1 VAHCQ
6 TMTSLRVSAALL
18 IAAVAVAAQAPPLAI
33 TGVNVVDVVG
43 GRIVPNSTVTI
54 SGQTITTVTRNEAP
68 PRGAQVVD
76 GQGKFLIPG
85 LWDMHAHI
93 QGSEAGW
100 LPLYLANGV
109 TGIRDM
115 GADLD
120 RILATRE
127 ATASGRVLSPRIV
140 AAGPIL
146 DDPPRDWPLRMRV
159 KTAEDARAAVRL
171 LKERGVDLIKVHN
184 FTPRDAFFA
193 IADEAKRQNLPFAG
207 HVPLKVTI
215 EEAVDA
221 GISSIEH
228 LSEGGRVWKA
238 CSGGAEYRRELCRP
252 FFETLARRGVWQTP
266 TLFAMSE
273 GYGGTL
279 GKPTSAVPDEQYA
292 LANAALRALWADN
305 QALFA
310 ARPEV
315 LRIIQAQAETAK
327 VVTSDM
333 AKAGVG
339 ILVGCDAQIAG
350 FCVHDELRKMVE
362 GGMSPLTALQA
373 ATLNPARYLH
383 LDDTTGT
390 VAAGKRADLVLLD
403 ANPLE
408 DIGHV
413 RRIRA
418 VVAAGRMLDRSALD
432 QLLARAKAAAQR

>member
-1 VAHCQ
+1 
-6 TMTSLRVSAALL
+6 MT
-18 IAAVAVAAQAPPLAI
+18 
-33 TGVNVVDVVG
+33 
-43 GRIVPNSTVTI
+43 
-54 SGQTITTVTRNEAP
+54 
-68 PRGAQVVD
+68 
-76 GQGKFLIPG
+76 
-85 LWDMHAHI
+85 
-93 QGSEAGW
+93 
-100 LPLYLANGV
+100 
-109 TGIRDM
+109 
-115 GADLD
+115 
-120 RILATRE
+120 
-127 ATASGRVLSPRIV
+127 
-140 AAGPIL
+140 
-146 DDPPRDWPLRMRV
+146 
-159 KTAEDARAAVRL
+159 
-171 LKERGVDLIKVHN
+171 ERGVDLIKVHN

-193 IADEAKRQNLPFAG
+193 IADEAKRQNLPYAG
-207 HVPLKVTI
+207 HVPLEVTI

-273 GYGGTL
+273 GYGGML

-292 LANAALRALWADN
+292 LANAALRALWADI

-310 ARPEV
+310 ARPEA

-327 VVTSDM
+327 FVTSDM
-333 AKAGVG
+333 AKAGG
-339 ILVGCDAQIAG
+339 ILVGCDALIAG

-362 GGMSPLTALQA
+362 GGMSPLAALQA

-390 VAAGKRADLVLLD
+390 VAAGKRADVVLLD

-408 DIGHV
+408 DIGNV

-432 QLLARAKAAAQR
+432 QLLTRVKAAAQR

>member
-1 VAHCQ
+1 
-6 TMTSLRVSAALL
+6 M
-18 IAAVAVAAQAPPLAI
+18 
-33 TGVNVVDVVG
+33 
-43 GRIVPNSTVTI
+43 
-54 SGQTITTVTRNEAP
+54 
-68 PRGAQVVD
+68 
-76 GQGKFLIPG
+76 
-85 LWDMHAHI
+85 
-93 QGSEAGW
+93 
-100 LPLYLANGV
+100 
-109 TGIRDM
+109 
-115 GADLD
+115 
-120 RILATRE
+120 
-127 ATASGRVLSPRIV
+127 
-140 AAGPIL
+140 
-146 DDPPRDWPLRMRV
+146 

-171 LKERGVDLIKVHN
+171 LKARGVDLIKVHN

-238 CSGGAEYRRELCRP
+238 CSGGAEYRREPCRP

-310 ARPEV
+310 ARPDV

>member
-1 VAHCQ
+1 MKNPVCISV
-6 TMTSLRVSAALL
+6 TVLV
-18 IAAVAVAAQAPPLAI
+18 AAVAITAQAPQLAI
-33 TGVNVVDVVG
+33 TGVNVVDVAG
-43 GRIVPNSTVTI
+43 GRIVSNSTVTV
-54 SGQTITTVTRNEAP
+54 SGQTITGVTANGVP

-76 GQGKFLIPG
+76 GRGKFLIPG

-100 LPLYLANGV
+100 LPLYVANGV

-127 ATASGRVLSPRIV
+127 ATASGRVLGPRIL

-171 LKERGVDLIKVHN
+171 LKKRGVDLVKVHN

-193 IADEAKRQNLPFAG
+193 IADEARQQDLAFAG

-215 EEAVDA
+215 QEAVDA

-238 CSGGAEYRRELCRP
+238 CSGEAEYRREPCKP

-273 GYGGTL
+273 GFGGTL
-279 GKPTSAVPDEQYA
+279 GKATSAVPAEQYA
-292 LANAALRALWADN
+292 FANAEMRALWADN

-310 ARPEV
+310 ARPDV
-315 LRIIQAQAETAK
+315 LRMILEQAETAK
-327 VVTSDM
+327 VVISDM
-333 AKAGVG
+333 ANAGVG
-339 ILVGCDAQIAG
+339 ILAGCDALIAG

-362 GGMSPLTALQA
+362 GGMSPLAALQA

-403 ANPLE
+403 ANPVE
-408 DIGHV
+408 DIANV

-418 VVAAGRMLDRSALD
+418 VVLAGRLLDRGALD
-432 QLLARAKAAAQR
+432 RLIAQAQAAAKQ